1 MQEVSG
7 ILVLGAMANELMG
20 NILPCIAICM
30 PVATS
35 SFQRGSF
42 VGFH

>member
-20 NILPCIAICM
+20 NILPCVNVSILM
-30 PVATS
+30 
-35 SFQRGSF
+35 
-42 VGFH
+42 